1 MTNNSPAKMNPQS
14 TFDPDAAPAHRP
26 HPLDLNDEHEINI
39 STEDTGAV
47 QAALDTAQ
55 GTCSSALLGSGDVE
69 LAATLAEDLLNRAFL
84 TVEERVGTKYV
95 FFSTALHYLQ
105 KTDVT
110 EGHLTRESEGW
121 SLTFIERTSLSGKPE
136 GYLVASPSVPPA
148 EELGKRA
155 ITSSGFRAWPD
166 TSLFSAGKIY

>member
-1 MTNNSPAKMNPQS
+1 MTNTSPAKMNPQS

-26 HPLDLNDEHEINI
+26 HPLDLDDEREVNI

-55 GTCSSALLGSGDVE
+55 DTSSSALLGSGDVK
-69 LAATLAEDLLNRAFL
+69 LAATLAEELLNRAFL
-84 TVEERVGTKYV
+84 TVEERVGAKYV
-95 FFSTALHYLQ
+95 FFSTALCHLQ

-110 EGHLTRESEGW
+110 EGHLTRESKGW
-121 SLTFIERTSLSGKPE
+121 SLTFIERASLSGKPE
-136 GYLVASPSVPPA
+136 GYLVAGPSVPPA

-166 TSLFSAGKIY
+166 TNLDSARKIY